1 MAIGDTER
9 PRYWQGQYL
18 RARDFV
24 DEQAY
29 HRAMRRRLNLASAT
43 WGIVT
48 GLTLVEQPRAGSTSV
63 DLMITPGMAVDG
75 FGREILVFSPVLL
88 QVADFQRFPT
98 ARWVPVWL
106 RYQPDQAA
114 LPPYGYEA
122 CADGDQSS
130 RVRESYRIE
139 VGPFTPSHD
148 PVVIDGAQVADSD
161 LPADLSVPYQALPE
175 DDERAVW
182 RVPIGMANWNGT
194 DGFTSSA
201 GPDDDQLRH
210 QGRILV
216 GAVAA
221 TVWAP
226 EGTLEVRSRGPAS
239 PAPDP
244 VRARLFGSLTVD
256 GLLSA
261 DGSPTGVRV
270 TKGALA
276 FTPSTGDETEVPLR
290 LSRFDK
296 TDGADLRLQLG
307 DASQGK
313 TRLAIRSGTTDRVL
327 IDDAGNLAVHGGLT
341 IDAVIDVSANSGD
354 RLLLHGTATDPAAT
368 VVGSEGG
375 GQGIYARAPAGMRWY
390 LNQVAGNPDDA
401 ALELHAGG
409 LRLRHDLL
417 VGWGND
423 GVVHTRH
430 VKGKRQDSDAPETL
444 FLNWQTGN
452 DVHIGTVG
460 GTPSDLH
467 VSGNIF
473 VGATQ
478 LQLKM
483 PLDVVVGR
491 QNVNFTGPAGGI
503 AAGSWNFQV
512 QSNLPSANGFPSITV
527 SLAEIRNH
535 DVAKD
540 AGWHIAAVVD
550 HQVDSRTWEFRV
562 LWEVRDDGTINEFS
576 YVIVFFP

>member
-1 MAIGDTER
+1 MAIADTER

-18 RARDFV
+18 RTRDFV

-48 GLTLVEQPRAGSTSV
+48 GLTLVEQARAGSNTV
-63 DLMITPGMAVDG
+63 DLVLTPGMAVDG
-75 FGREILVFSPVLL
+75 FGREILVFSPAQL
-88 QVADFQRFPT
+88 QIADFQRFPT

-122 CADGDQSS
+122 CADGDQSY
-130 RVRESYRIE
+130 RVRETYRIE
-139 VGPFTPSHD
+139 VGPFAPSHD
-148 PVVIDGAQVADSD
+148 PVVVDGAQVADAS
-161 LPADLSVPYQALPE
+161 LPTDLSVPYQALPE

-182 RVPIGMANWNGT
+182 RVPLGMANWNGT
-194 DGFTSSA
+194 DGFTKSA
-201 GPDDDQLRH
+201 GPADDQLRR

-221 TVWAP
+221 TLWAP

-276 FTPSTGDETEVPLR
+276 FTPPTGDETVVPLR

-296 TDGADLRLQLG
+296 TDSADLRVQLG
-307 DASQGK
+307 DDSQGK

-327 IDDAGNLAVHGGLT
+327 VDDAGDVAVHGGLAV
-341 IDAVIDVSANSGD
+341 DGVIDVSAGSGD
-354 RLLLHGTATDPAAT
+354 RLLLHGTATDPSAT

-375 GQGIYARAPAGMRWY
+375 GQGLYARAPVGMRWY

-401 ALELHAGG
+401 ALELHTGG
-409 LRLRHDLL
+409 VRLRHDLL

-423 GVVHTRH
+423 GAVSTRH
-430 VKGKRQDSDAPETL
+430 VRGKRSDSDAPDAL

-452 DVHIGTVG
+452 DVHVGTVG
-460 GTPSDLH
+460 GMTSDLH
-467 VSGNIF
+467 VSGRIF
-473 VGATQ
+473 VGASQ

-491 QNVNFTGPAGGI
+491 EPVNFPGPAGGAQVTVHI
-503 AAGSWNFQV
+503 FQV
-512 QSNLPSANGFPSITV
+512 QSNLPQALSTPSITV
-527 SLAEIRNH
+527 SLSDISNQH
-535 DVAKD
+535 VAND
-540 AGWHIAAVVD
+540 ARWRVSAFVD
-550 HQVDSRTWEFRV
+550 HRVDDRTWAFRV
-562 LWEVRDDGTINEFS
+562 LGEVHDDGAINEIS